1 LRGHFL
7 DDAGP
12 WGEREERMKVRRKIV
27 EIDGQLCD
35 GCGLCVPAC
44 AEGAIQIVGGKATL
58 VAEKYC
64 DGLGACLGEC
74 PKGALRVVE
83 REAEEFDE
91 EAVEEYLKVQK
102 ASHPCPSSNIEMYRV
117 ENSGQASMQAAKTS
131 SSLTHW
137 PVQIRLVPPTAPFL
151 QGANLLVMADCCPVA
166 YPEVHRDFIQGRVV
180 LVGCPKFDDIGLYT
194 DRFKDIFEKA
204 DVKSVL
210 VLTMEVPCC
219 NGLPALVRRAMDL
232 AGKKVPME
240 HVVVSTRGD
249 ILRRT
254 RLVS

>member
-1 LRGHFL
+1 
-7 DDAGP
+7 
-12 WGEREERMKVRRKIV
+12 MKVRRKIV
-27 EIDGQLCD
+27 EIDGELCD

-44 AEGAIQIVGGKATL
+44 AEGAIEIVGGKATL

-91 EAVEEYLKVQK
+91 EAVEEHLKVQK
-102 ASHPCPSSNIEMYRV
+102 ASHPCPSSTIEIYQV
-117 ENSGQASMQAAKTS
+117 ENSRHASSEAARTPS
-131 SSLTHW
+131 ALTHW

-151 QGANLLVMADCCPVA
+151 QGAHLLVMADCCPVA
-166 YPEVHRDFIQGRVV
+166 YPEVHRDFIQGRAV
-180 LVGCPKFDDIGLYT
+180 LVGCPKFDEIGLYME
-194 DRFKDIFEKA
+194 RFKEIFQRA

-232 AGKKVPME
+232 AGKKVPLE

-249 ILRRT
+249 ILRRA

>member
-1 LRGHFL
+1 
-7 DDAGP
+7 
-12 WGEREERMKVRRKIV
+12 MKVRRKIV
-27 EIDGQLCD
+27 EIDEELCD

-74 PKGALRVVE
+74 PKGALKVVE
-83 REAEEFDE
+83 KEAEEFDE
-91 EAVEEYLKVQK
+91 EAVEEHLKVQERSQ
-102 ASHPCPSSNIEMYRV
+102 ACPSSTIEMYQG
-117 ENSGQASMQAAKTS
+117 ENSLDASFKAAKTQS
-131 SSLTHW
+131 ALTHW
-137 PVQIRLVPPTAPFL
+137 PVQIRLVPATAPFL
-151 QGANLLVMADCCPVA
+151 KGANLLVMADCCPVA
-166 YPEVHRDFIQGRVV
+166 YPEIHRDFMQGKVV
-180 LVGCPKFDDIGLYT
+180 LVGCPKFDDIGLYIE
-194 DRFKDIFEKA
+194 RFKEIFEKA
-204 DVKSVL
+204 DVMSVL

-232 AGKKVPME
+232 AGKKVPLE

-249 ILRRT
+249 ILRRA